1 MNRKQCPSVS
11 RHEIALTGLFH
22 QVEAFLFTAEAIARK
37 RQAEMAT
44 YAANLGASEEPR
56 KPETLKK
63 EYILAVRTELHGFR
77 NRTQELLEAVN
88 RLSQAEQGPFQK
100 ANMLEAL
107 SELLA
112 NLDCLASFP
121 DQPTAQQ
128 KPAGTDE
135 LSSGLVTPAAA
146 EKAETEAQAD
156 GQTVGQT
163 VEQPG
168 QKQPA
173 AAETASSK
181 EASSPA
187 P

>member
-1 MNRKQCPSVS
+1 MPYSTGKPQNQKQCPSVS

-44 YAANLGASEEPR
+44 EAANRVNAEEPR

-63 EYILAVRTELHGFR
+63 EYILAVRSELKGFR

-100 ANMLEAL
+100 AGMLEAL

-112 NLDCLASFP
+112 NLDSLASFP
-121 DQPTAQQ
+121 NQPASQQ
-128 KPAGTDE
+128 E
-135 LSSGLVTPAAA
+135 
-146 EKAETEAQAD
+146 
-156 GQTVGQT
+156 
-163 VEQPG
+163 
-168 QKQPA
+168 PA
-173 AAETASSK
+173 AAETTSSEK
-181 EASSPA
+181 ASSPA